1 MATLRFGST
10 PTSVMCHVGDFGCGP
25 GAWTTVMKI
34 DGNKVIDNDGRSVI
48 FRYPVRQVMLMRIR
62 WAYCD

>member
-25 GAWTTVMKI
+25 GAWTTVLKT
-34 DGNKVIDNDGRSVI
+34 DGNKVIGNDERSVYFNQSSNGHGNTMSI
-48 FRYPVRQVMLMRIR
+48 LRLR
-62 WAYCD
+62 